1 MICACSGSRPQNFP
15 WNYHSGIYALY
26 RAELRRRLQD
36 LIDRGAE
43 EFVVGMARGADTDI
57 AEEVIA
63 LKDEGVK
70 VRLYCVI
77 PYSGQADGLS
87 AAERARYDYILSRA
101 DGSETLFPIFRR
113 DCFHAH
119 NRRMVY
125 MSDMLFA
132 VWNGKQTGGTAST
145 VRYAVKQG
153 KPHEL
158 FDLRDF
164 LWSE

>member
-77 PYSGQADGLS
+77 PYVGQADGLS
-87 AAERARYDYILSRA
+87 AAERSR
-101 DGSETLFPIFRR
+101 
-113 DCFHAH
+113 
-119 NRRMVY
+119 
-125 MSDMLFA
+125 
-132 VWNGKQTGGTAST
+132 
-145 VRYAVKQG
+145 
-153 KPHEL
+153 
-158 FDLRDF
+158 
-164 LWSE
+164 